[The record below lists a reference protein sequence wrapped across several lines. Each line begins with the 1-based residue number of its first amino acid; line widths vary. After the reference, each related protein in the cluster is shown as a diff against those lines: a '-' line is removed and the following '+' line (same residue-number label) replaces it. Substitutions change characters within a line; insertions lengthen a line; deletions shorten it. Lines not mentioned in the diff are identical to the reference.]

1 MTFEQNVAT
10 NSMLLNAR
18 RANTKRGAHYQRVEF
33 EGFKV
38 VRVVDVY
45 ATRTTKNCIWFED
58 GSHIARDTG
67 KVGKVVA
74 QSATRVITYI
84 PVQDANTN

>member
-10 NSMLLNAR
+10 NLLVLQSR
-18 RANTKRGAHYQRVEF
+18 RANTKRGAVYKRVEF

-38 VRVVDVY
+38 VRTVEVL

-67 KVGKVVA
+67 KAGRVVTK
-74 QSATRVITYI
+74 SETRVVTYI